1 MSAALNQPLSF
12 VKNQFHDRLVQVS
25 VFSGLVFYVLSNP
38 AVFTFVEK
46 NFPFK
51 IQKDMQLVFHTVLFM
66 LFMYGGTK
74 FFFDPVIGKM
84 VEGMTAPKRRA
95 PARKAS
101 PPKRVAPR
109 RK

>member
-1 MSAALNQPLSF
+1 MSAVLNQPVQFLKTS
-12 VKNQFHDRLVQVS
+12 FHDRLVQVS
-25 VFSGLVFYVLSNP
+25 VYSGLVFYVLSNP
-38 AVFTFVEK
+38 AVFSFVEK

-66 LFMYGGTK
+66 LFMYFGTK

-84 VEGMTAPKRRA
+84 VEGMKAKRVPAKRA
-95 PARKAS
+95 P
-101 PPKRVAPR
+101 VQR

>member
-1 MSAALNQPLSF
+1 MSAVLNQPLSF

-51 IQKDMQLVFHTVLFM
+51 IQKDMQLVFHTVIFM
-66 LFMYGGTK
+66 LFMYFGTK
-74 FFFDPVIGKM
+74 FFFDPVLGRVM
-84 VEGMTAPKRRA
+84 EGYRNKAKNSVRKVAPKRR
-95 PARKAS
+95 
-101 PPKRVAPR
+101 
-109 RK
+109 